1 MAMNIVFIDGQ
12 FIDETKACVPVMN
25 RGFLF
30 GEGVFTTIR
39 ISDGAPEYLDRHF
52 ERLKSHCLELG
63 ISPPNLQ
70 KETILELIRLNHA
83 EKGIWRLKVIIT
95 DNLLITIAPYAIQEC
110 PVKLITYPKPFSSP
124 IAHLK
129 TLSYLPRIHFKKY
142 AEKQGFDDVL
152 VKSPEGWILE
162 TAIAN
167 IFWEVDG
174 EFFTP
179 KRDLPLLQG
188 VTLSVL
194 MEKFNFQEV
203 HAAEIPRSASVY
215 TINSMQK
222 VRPVVQID
230 EIIYSNLERFTC
242 AGSHGFF

>member
-1 MAMNIVFIDGQ
+1 MNIVFIDGQ
-12 FIDETKACVPVMN
+12 FIDETKARVPVTN

-39 ISDGAPEYLDRHF
+39 ISDGVPEYLDRHLK
-52 ERLKSHCLELG
+52 RLTSHCIELG
-63 ISPPNLQ
+63 ISYPSLQ
-70 KETILELIRLNHA
+70 KETVHELIRLNHA
-83 EKGIWRLKVIIT
+83 EKGIWRLKVIVT
-95 DNLLITIAPYAIQEC
+95 DSLLITIAPYKIQEH

-124 IAHLK
+124 LAHLK
-129 TLSYLPRIHFKKY
+129 TLSYLLRIHFKKY
-142 AEKQGFDDVL
+142 AEEHGVDDVL

-179 KRDLPLLQG
+179 KKDLPLLQG
-188 VTLSVL
+188 VTLSAL
-194 MEKFNFQEV
+194 MEKLNIQEV
-203 HAAEIPRSASVY
+203 LATEIPKSASVY

-222 VRPVVQID
+222 VRPVIQID
-230 EIIYSNLERFTC
+230 EISYSNSERLIH
-242 AGSHGFF
+242 ASSHRFF